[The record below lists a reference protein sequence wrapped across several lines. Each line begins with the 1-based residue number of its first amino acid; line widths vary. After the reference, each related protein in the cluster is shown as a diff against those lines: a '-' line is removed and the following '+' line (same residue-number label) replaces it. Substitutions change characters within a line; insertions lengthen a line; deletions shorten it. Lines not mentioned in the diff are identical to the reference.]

1 MDSGFIPAALL
12 QIDELVSHDEVQGK
26 KLGLEKIAEDN
37 VGNSSYT
44 STNLQERMDAEP
56 YSADFNVNRL
66 EVQFNGS
73 NSGISDFSEGDSRME
88 NSFISEGAS
97 GSVDDDFKWTLEGD
111 IIRIEPKNK
120 DSIFKRT
127 NVMLPTIFEETG
139 Q

>member
-37 VGNSSYT
+37 FGNSNNT

-111 IIRIEPKNK
+111 IIRIESKNK

-127 NVMLPTIFEETG
+127 NFMLPTIFEETG